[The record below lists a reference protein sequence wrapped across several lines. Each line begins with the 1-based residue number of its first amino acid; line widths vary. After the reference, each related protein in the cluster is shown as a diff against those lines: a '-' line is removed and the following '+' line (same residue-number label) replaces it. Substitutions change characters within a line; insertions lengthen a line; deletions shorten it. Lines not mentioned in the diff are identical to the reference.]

1 MILHGNQR
9 GNCRDL
15 ALHLQKEE
23 NEHVEVHQ
31 IRGFLSNTLEGAF
44 QESHAISRAT
54 NCKQNLFSLSLNPPM
69 SAAPSVEDFEDA
81 VERAEKQLGLDG
93 QPRAIIFHKKRGID
107 GELRRHAHAVW
118 CRINTDDM
126 KAVQLSFSKMKLR
139 EVSRALFVKHNWK
152 MPDGLRDSKNRDP
165 RNFTLAE
172 WQQAKRAGKNAKE
185 IKATFQDCWA
195 LSDSK
200 TAFKNALLEQGFVLA
215 QGKRGHVAVD
225 NQGEVYP
232 ISRWTGLKA
241 KDVRT
246 RLGAHEDL
254 PIVQNAQAVAA
265 KIITDRLLE
274 LKAQERQAARDT
286 IRQVRIGRAVLQDQQ
301 ARTIKNLYTEQEDQ
315 KIQQEA
321 VRTSRIR
328 IGLFGFVD
336 CLTGKRKRTLAKN
349 LKEATVMQQRFDL
362 EAAELIQ
369 QQQQEQI
376 SHVEAVKAAH
386 KPHREA
392 VKELN
397 SDIAWLSAP
406 PEFTDARLRARDEH
420 DDDLER
426 RKNKSRNGPILER

>member
-9 GNCRDL
+9 GNCKDL

-31 IRGFLSNTLEGAF
+31 IRGFLSNTLGGAF

-54 NCKQNLFSLSLNPPM
+54 NCKQHLFSLSLNPPK
-69 SAAPSVEDFEDA
+69 SAAPSLEDFEDA
-81 VERAEKQLGLDG
+81 VEHAEQQLGLHG
-93 QPRAIIFHKKRGID
+93 QPRAIVFHEKRGID

-118 CRINTDDM
+118 CRINTDEM

-139 EVSRALFVKHNWK
+139 EVSRALFVKHSWK
-152 MPDGLRDSKNRDP
+152 MPDGLKDSQNRDP

-185 IKATFQDCWA
+185 VKAIFQDCWA

-225 NQGEVYP
+225 YQGEVYP
-232 ISRWTGLKA
+232 VSRWSGLKV

-246 RLGAHEDL
+246 RLGSHEDL
-254 PIVQNAQAVAA
+254 PSVQKAQAVAA
-265 KIITDRLLE
+265 KIITDRLVE
-274 LKAQERQAARDT
+274 LKAQERQAAKGT
-286 IRQVRIGRAVLQDQQ
+286 ITQGRTGRAVLQDLQ
-301 ARTIKNLYTEQEDQ
+301 ARTANNLQIKQDDQ
-315 KIQQEA
+315 KIQHEA
-321 VRTSRIR
+321 VRAARIR
-328 IGLFGFVD
+328 IGVLGFVD
-336 CLTGKRKRTLAKN
+336 RLTGKRKRTLVEN
-349 LKEATVMQQRFDL
+349 LREAAAMQQLDL
-362 EAAELIQ
+362 EAAKLIQ
-369 QQQQEQI
+369 QQLQEQAR
-376 SHVEAVKAAH
+376 HVEAVKAAH

-397 SDIAWLSAP
+397 ADIAWLSAP
-406 PEFTDARLRARDEH
+406 PELTDPELRARDEH
-420 DDDLER
+420 DEEYERQRKKSRGGPVLER
-426 RKNKSRNGPILER
+426 